1 MIDLSTKEYVLN
13 FSFDAGTSRGV
24 MKSRKTWFI
33 MLREGGKTGIGECAP
48 LKGLSIDSPEVIP
61 DVLRTLIGTYS
72 SAEELQS
79 LLRSQSLEN
88 FPALRFGLEMAIR
101 DLKNGG
107 QRILFKSTFV
117 QGRPIP
123 INGLVWMGDRKIM
136 SERIKQKVD
145 AGFECIKIKVGALN
159 FEDEIRLLK
168 EFRKRYGWEIE
179 LRLDA
184 NGAFEPSEAENKL
197 EQLSAFKVH
206 SIEQP
211 IEVGQWESLRKVIKH
226 SPIPIALDEELIP
239 LIRDRDRMEM
249 LKELKPPFIILKPSL
264 LGGFEETDQWIRFA
278 ENTETGW
285 WITSALESNIGLN
298 AIAQFTATYENPL
311 PQGLG
316 TGGLYLNNF
325 KSPLEIHDASLFFNK
340 NWDWDLQDLVD

>member
-1 MIDLSTKEYVLN
+1 
-13 FSFDAGTSRGV
+13 
-24 MKSRKTWFI
+24 
-33 MLREGGKTGIGECAP
+33 
-48 LKGLSIDSPEVIP
+48 
-61 DVLRTLIGTYS
+61 
-72 SAEELQS
+72 
-79 LLRSQSLEN
+79 
-88 FPALRFGLEMAIR
+88 
-101 DLKNGG
+101 
-107 QRILFKSTFV
+107 
-117 QGRPIP
+117 
-123 INGLVWMGDRKIM
+123 M

-211 IEVGQWESLRKVIKH
+211 IEVGQWESLRKVIKN